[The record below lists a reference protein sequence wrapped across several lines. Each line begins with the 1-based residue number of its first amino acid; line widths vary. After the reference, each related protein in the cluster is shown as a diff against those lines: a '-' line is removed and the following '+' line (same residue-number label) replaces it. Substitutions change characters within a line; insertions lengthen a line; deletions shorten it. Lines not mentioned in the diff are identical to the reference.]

1 MLKPKLNQVPLIY
14 NLDKVRLYKDYLL
27 IAEFWVGQYS
37 PQWYFENDERTK
49 PLLENYIEAMS
60 ICIEGCLS
68 DIAVLEIYL
77 K

>member
-14 NLDKVRLYKDYLL
+14 NLDKVRVYKGNALV
-27 IAEFWVGQYS
+27 AEFWVGQYS

-49 PLLENYIEAMS
+49 PLLEDYIEAMS
-60 ICIEGCLS
+60 IVTEGCLS
-68 DIAVLEIYL
+68 TINTLEIYL

>member
-1 MLKPKLNQVPLIY
+1 MLKPKLNQIPLIY
-14 NLDKVRLYKDYLL
+14 NLDKIRLYKGNTFV
-27 IAEFWVGQYS
+27 AEFWVGQYS

-68 DIAVLEIYL
+68 DVAVLEIYL

>member
-14 NLDKVRLYKDYLL
+14 NLDKIRVYKGNAPV
-27 IAEFWVGQYS
+27 AEFWVGQYS

-49 PLLENYIEAMS
+49 SLLENYINEMS

-68 DIAVLEIYL
+68 EITVLEIYL

>member
-14 NLDKVRLYKDYLL
+14 NIDKIRVYKGNALV
-27 IAEFWVGQYS
+27 AELWIGQHS
-37 PQWYFENDERTK
+37 SQWYFENDERTK
-49 PLLENYIEAMS
+49 PLLENYINEMS

-68 DIAVLEIYL
+68 EIVVLEIFL